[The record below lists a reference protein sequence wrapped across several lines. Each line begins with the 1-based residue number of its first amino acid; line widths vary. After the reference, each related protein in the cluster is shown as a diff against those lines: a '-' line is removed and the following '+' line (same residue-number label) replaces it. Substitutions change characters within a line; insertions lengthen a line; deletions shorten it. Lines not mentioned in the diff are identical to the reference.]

1 MFEQPPVIGKI
12 SVPRNFHQLGVLI
25 LDGSGSMGNV
35 GNGNMTKADEVN
47 IAVRDLL
54 TRFKISRVRNNFSFA
69 VVTFDTQAKVHTQVT
84 DAGSVDDNEDYNPL
98 LGHGGGTNIGAALQ
112 EGWQVADAFIK
123 SGPADGVKHSAVL
136 LILSDGECQYAQ
148 QTMQLVEQL
157 KGNPRVTIAAA
168 LFNKRGENDT
178 VGRQML
184 RDIVTNPVLDF
195 KDVYDAE
202 TLRSFFEKSL
212 SRASGGITIG

>member
-1 MFEQPPVIGKI
+1 MFDQPLVIGKV

-25 LDGSGSMGNV
+25 LDGSGSMSWP
-35 GNGNMTKADEVN
+35 GNGNLTKADEVN

-54 TRFKISRVRNNFSFA
+54 TRFKISRVKNNFSFA
-69 VVTFDTQAKVHTQVT
+69 VVTFDTQAKLHTPAT
-84 DAGSVDDNEDYNPL
+84 EASVIDDNEDYNPL
-98 LGHGGGTNIGAALQ
+98 PGHGQGTNIGAALQ
-112 EGWQVADAFIK
+112 QGWQIAEAFLN
-123 SGPADGVKHSAVL
+123 SAPVGGVKHSAAL
-136 LILSDGECQYAQ
+136 LILSDGECQYPQ
-148 QTMQLVEQL
+148 QTIKLVNQL
-157 KGNPRVTIAAA
+157 KGDARVTICAA
-168 LFNKRGENDT
+168 LFNKRGESDT

-212 SRASGGITIG
+212 SRASGGIVI